1 MVATTLLSRA
11 QDGMTAPL
19 VHVEVNVGSGL
30 PAFAIVGLAE
40 TVVRES
46 KDRVRGAIENN
57 GFEFPA
63 GRITV
68 NLSPAELPKEGGR
81 FDLPIAIGVLRASAQ
96 LPELHLDECELYGE
110 LSLNGEVRAMKG
122 ALLAAVAAKHAG
134 HTIVVPH
141 ANAPEAALVD
151 GCRYALIHHLLDV
164 ARHVRNEERFCVQ
177 SGRAPDSSTVRTVDL
192 CEVKGQA
199 HAKRALEIA
208 AAGQHSLLMIGP
220 PGTGKSMLA
229 QRLPGLLPAMSEAE
243 ALEVAAVRS
252 VAGLCIKPAEWR
264 VRPYRSPHHSAS
276 SVALVGGG
284 SAPRPGEASLA
295 HHGVLFLDE
304 LPEFDR
310 RVLESLREPL
320 ESGSIVVS
328 RAARQAEFPA
338 AFQFVAAM
346 NPCPC
351 GYLGDGR
358 CRCTAQQIDR
368 YRWRL
373 SGPLLDR
380 IDLHIEV
387 PRVTAEAMKAMTE
400 ESESSGVVALRV
412 ARALERQHARQS
424 VANARLNNREIER
437 YCRASRA
444 AIMLLDRA
452 SSAIGLSARAYHR
465 VLKVARTIA
474 DLAETDEIDAT
485 QMGEALALRRLDRRL
500 GN

>member
-1 MVATTLLSRA
+1 
-11 QDGMTAPL
+11 
-19 VHVEVNVGSGL
+19 
-30 PAFAIVGLAE
+30 
-40 TVVRES
+40 
-46 KDRVRGAIENN
+46 
-57 GFEFPA
+57 
-63 GRITV
+63 
-68 NLSPAELPKEGGR
+68 
-81 FDLPIAIGVLRASAQ
+81 
-96 LPELHLDECELYGE
+96 
-110 LSLNGEVRAMKG
+110 
-122 ALLAAVAAKHAG
+122 
-134 HTIVVPH
+134 
-141 ANAPEAALVD
+141 
-151 GCRYALIHHLLDV
+151 
-164 ARHVRNEERFCVQ
+164 
-177 SGRAPDSSTVRTVDL
+177 
-192 CEVKGQA
+192 
-199 HAKRALEIA
+199 
-208 AAGQHSLLMIGP
+208 
-220 PGTGKSMLA
+220 
-229 QRLPGLLPAMSEAE
+229 
-243 ALEVAAVRS
+243 
-252 VAGLCIKPAEWR
+252 
-264 VRPYRSPHHSAS
+264 
-276 SVALVGGG
+276 
-284 SAPRPGEASLA
+284 
-295 HHGVLFLDE
+295 
-304 LPEFDR
+304 
-310 RVLESLREPL
+310 
-320 ESGSIVVS
+320 
-328 RAARQAEFPA
+328 
-338 AFQFVAAM
+338 M

-358 CRCTAQQIDR
+358 CRCTAEQIDR